1 MATQMDR
8 ISLFLNNE
16 KPFSLRI
23 EESLSIGREWDND
36 LQISDPKVSRYH
48 CILEREGRQLFIRDL
63 ESSNGTYVNGE
74 RISQKTLSGGERI
87 QIGESIL
94 FYEKTSDINAFQH
107 DNGTGGSGSS
117 GMTIIGKNDFRMEHL
132 TDLYR
137 ADFTRRDFRRM
148 LERLST
154 LFEIGNIINV
164 YRDSGSLLEAIL
176 QRIIRVI
183 QADRYFL
190 LLRDEKDGTLRTAA
204 SYPEQGRETGISSTV
219 LKAVL
224 NEGKSVLSTDTFH
237 DDRFL
242 EAKSIIAQSIKSV
255 MSVPLRSHE
264 KILGVI
270 HVDSSDPSAFFSRD
284 DLKLLTAIGINSG
297 VAIENL
303 HLYEDLKRLFR
314 STVKSLVAAL
324 EANDPYTGG
333 HSERVAEYALRL
345 SNCLGL
351 SKDTTERIELAAYLH
366 DIGKIGIP
374 KEVLNKPGHFSEQEA
389 SLMRHHPAIGHD
401 ILSNVSGME
410 TIAKIVRHHHEK
422 FDGTGYPDRMKGEN
436 IPFES
441 RLLCVVDVFDALTT
455 DRPYRKRLSHEEAF
469 KIIMT
474 LSGTH
479 FDPEITEGFK
489 RCMAHGYMES

>member
-1 MATQMDR
+1 M
-8 ISLFLNNE
+8 
-16 KPFSLRI
+16 
-23 EESLSIGREWDND
+23 
-36 LQISDPKVSRYH
+36 
-48 CILEREGRQLFIRDL
+48 FIRDL
-63 ESSNGTYVNGE
+63 GSSNGTFVNGE
-74 RISQKTLSGGERI
+74 RVSQKALSGGDTI
-87 QIGESIL
+87 QIGESTL
-94 FYEKTSDINAFQH
+94 TYERTLDINTRQF
-107 DNGTGGSGSS
+107 DEGTDGSRPH
-117 GMTIIGKNDFRMEHL
+117 GMTVIGKNDFRMEHL

-164 YRDSGSLLEAIL
+164 YRNSESLLEAIL

-190 LLRDEKDGTLRTAA
+190 LIRDEKDGTLHIATR
-204 SYPEQGRETGISSTV
+204 YPEQVGDTEISSTV
-219 LKAVL
+219 LKTVL
-224 NEGKSVLSTDTFH
+224 EEGKSVLSTDTLH
-237 DDRFL
+237 DNRFL
-242 EAKSIIAQSIKSV
+242 EAKSIITQSIKSV

-270 HVDSSDPSAFFSRD
+270 HVDSRDPTSLFSRD

-303 HLYEDLKRLFR
+303 RLYEDLKRLFR

-345 SNCLGL
+345 SECLEL
-351 SKDTTERIELAAYLH
+351 SKDITERIELAAYLH

-374 KEVLNKPGHFSEQEA
+374 KEVLNKPGRFNDQEA
-389 SLMRHHPAIGHD
+389 SIMRRHPAIGHD

-422 FDGTGYPDRMKGEN
+422 FDGTGYPDGMKGED

-441 RLLCVVDVFDALTT
+441 RLLCVIDVFDALTT
-455 DRPYRKRLSHEEAF
+455 DRPYRKRLSHEEAI
-469 KIIMT
+469 KIIT
-474 LSGTH
+474 SLTGSH
-479 FDPEITEGFK
+479 FDPGITEGFK
-489 RCMAHGYMES
+489 RCMAHGPMES